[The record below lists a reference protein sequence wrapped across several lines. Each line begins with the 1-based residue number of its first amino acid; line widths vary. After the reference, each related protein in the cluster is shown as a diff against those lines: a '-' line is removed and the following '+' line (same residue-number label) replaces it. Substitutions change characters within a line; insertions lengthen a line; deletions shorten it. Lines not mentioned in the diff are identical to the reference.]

1 MQCFST
7 FFGSW
12 PLCYFFTPCDPF
24 LLFFHCIWYYN
35 HYDYNKVLLWKNA
48 TNYHNIFTIKM
59 HFITSN
65 FKRQLNF
72 TNIFNATV
80 DFATVWPTSNIRGW
94 VLDSANLLSCS
105 TTLWFRASV
114 LMWTG
119 AEKTLSQRYIVAPK
133 TLFRKPVQTDVDM
146 IHAQLTRTEKMAFH
160 ENYHMLM
167 NHSQD
172 RKIGPVLHQEYW
184 LMAIAKEVE
193 SRFRTHAS
201 SSSLSSEKY
210 YWNSISIHWR
220 WSIDA
225 FKFLASSSVFSI
237 THDNFSNKA
246 TFVALL
252 HEIGFATS
260 NKMLADS
267 FRSWMMFVT
276 FPFSFKSC
284 TTFS

>member
-1 MQCFST
+1 M
-7 FFGSW
+7 
-12 PLCYFFTPCDPF
+12 
-24 LLFFHCIWYYN
+24 
-35 HYDYNKVLLWKNA
+35 A
-48 TNYHNIFTIKM
+48 
-59 HFITSN
+59 N
-65 FKRQLNF
+65 FE
-72 TNIFNATV
+72 
-80 DFATVWPTSNIRGW
+80 IRGW
-94 VLDSANLLSCS
+94 VLNSADLWSCS
-105 TTLWFRASV
+105 IILGFRVFV
-114 LMWTG
+114 LVW
-119 AEKTLSQRYIVAPK
+119 ARVEKSLPQRHIVAMK
-133 TLFRKPVQTDVDM
+133 AIFGKPIQTDVDM